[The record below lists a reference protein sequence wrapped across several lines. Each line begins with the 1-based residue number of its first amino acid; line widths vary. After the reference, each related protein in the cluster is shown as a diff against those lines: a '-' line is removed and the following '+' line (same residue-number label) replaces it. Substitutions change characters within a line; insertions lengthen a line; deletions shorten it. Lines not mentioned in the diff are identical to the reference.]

1 MGTIHIAT
9 CIPQLFHFTMNSPQR
24 QQRLCISKHDQHC

>member
-9 CIPQLFHFTMNSPQR
+9 CIPQLFHFTMNSPPAAAKA
-24 QQRLCISKHDQHC
+24 LYLKA